1 MDMFTFRSVFGPLK
15 KKWQEISSSFTTET
29 ACPVT
34 HANFFRLFTKSWS
47 SLKPDYLVNGFRVT
61 GIYPFN
67 PSAIPNEAYLPSQ
80 LYADPYYLTV
90 SADESDFQLYAEIP
104 NFSAD
109 EIEAFKNMGFAVTNV
124 EIPALQPTMESTNGE
139 CPPDLALAAIECS
152 LTVGRKQL
160 YETCFEHGVNIDGDS
175 VFHTSR

>member
-1 MDMFTFRSVFGPLK
+1 MFTFRSVFGPLK

-80 LYADPYYLTV
+80 LYADL
-90 SADESDFQLYAEIP
+90 FQRMKVISSFMPKSPISLPMRLKHLRTWGLLSRMWRYQHCSQQWRAP
-104 NFSAD
+104 MA
-109 EIEAFKNMGFAVTNV
+109 NV
-124 EIPALQPTMESTNGE
+124 LLI
-139 CPPDLALAAIECS
+139 S
-152 LTVGRKQL
+152 LWL
-160 YETCFEHGVNIDGDS
+160 PLNAP
-175 VFHTSR
+175 

>member
-1 MDMFTFRSVFGPLK
+1 MFTFRSVFGPLK

-80 LYADPYYLTV
+80 LYADPLPTYHSLQIVTWLENVHQPSLIQLPQLLLPLHIRKLREFFTV
-90 SADESDFQLYAEIP
+90 RMNSTILL
-104 NFSAD
+104 NCFSGWKW
-109 EIEAFKNMGFAVTNV
+109 F
-124 EIPALQPTMESTNGE
+124 PALCRNPQFLCRWDWS
-139 CPPDLALAAIECS
+139 I
-152 LTVGRKQL
+152 
-160 YETCFEHGVNIDGDS
+160 
-175 VFHTSR
+175 

>member
-67 PSAIPNEAYLPSQ
+67 PSAIPDEAYLPSQ
-80 LYADPYYLTV
+80 LYADPAGTHKICKCHNL
-90 SADESDFQLYAEIP
+90 
-104 NFSAD
+104 
-109 EIEAFKNMGFAVTNV
+109 K
-124 EIPALQPTMESTNGE
+124 
-139 CPPDLALAAIECS
+139 
-152 LTVGRKQL
+152 K
-160 YETCFEHGVNIDGDS
+160 S
-175 VFHTSR
+175 VF